1 MKKKAPRKSMQ
12 KAISEEPPLNV
23 QQEQFLQKALAAVFL
38 YMFQDGEVYVM
49 NSSPHLSHNALSR

>member
-1 MKKKAPRKSMQ
+1 MQ